1 MRNLINIFEDPAL
14 KKQVIDVVKST
25 DDTAVLQKVLNT
37 LKAGNIEERITGV
50 LSKDADAS
58 RFIKQIAQVI
68 VHIDAPV
75 ESKDAFLKQYKR
87 GIIDTG
93 KLLDGNAHSFDDLIN
108 GDDFAKELFIVLAK
122 TLTSQGVGPG
132 EVALAVMSPDISW
145 SGRAVGGGDIQ
156 VGNKAVEVKTS
167 ISSGG
172 RWINTRKANMNMQGI
187 LKAIQG
193 AMVPGP
199 NGQIEAL
206 PERINPDYW
215 VNKIRPVIDPNQLNA
230 VTKVM
235 ADGLFNAVDNSR
247 YQQALEGGAPA
258 DIREAILAVGFDNYK
273 EYSKFDGMLLMD
285 VKTESAQYFEDYDS
299 MIGKIKSDMPY
310 IYGPE
315 SEGMP
320 KVTLL
325 LGDAGYDMGASDSA
339 PTAPVAAPKSIVGGH
354 TKITPPGKRAA
365 PAGADNG
372 MRAKR

>member
-1 MRNLINIFEDPAL
+1 MRNLINLLEDPAL
-14 KKQVIDVVKST
+14 KKQVIDVVKAT
-25 DDTAVLQKVLNT
+25 DDSSVLQKVLTT
-37 LKAGNIEERITGV
+37 LKAGNIDERITSV
-50 LSKDADAS
+50 ISKDADAS
-58 RFIKQIAQVI
+58 KFVKQIAQVI
-68 VHIDAPV
+68 VQIDAPI
-75 ESKDAFLKQYKR
+75 ESKDAFLKKYKS

-93 KLLDGNAHSFDDLIN
+93 MLMDGGAHSFSEILG
-108 GDDFAKELFIVLAK
+108 GDDFAKELFIILTK

-172 RWINTRKANMNMQGI
+172 RWINTRKASMNMQGI

-193 AMVPGP
+193 ALVPGP
-199 NGQIEAL
+199 RGEVEAL

-215 VNKIRPVIDPNQLNA
+215 VNKIRPVIDPTQLQA

-235 ADGLFNAVDNSR
+235 ADGLFNAVDNTE
-247 YQQALEGGAPA
+247 YQQALEGGTAA
-258 DIREAILAVGFDNYK
+258 DIKEAILAVGFNNYK
-273 EYSKFDGMLLMD
+273 TYSKFDGMLLMD
-285 VKTESAQYFEDYDS
+285 VKTESTQYFEDYDS
-299 MIGKIKSDMPY
+299 MVGKIKSDMPY

-325 LGDAGYDMGASDSA
+325 VGGAGFDAGATDTVAD
-339 PTAPVAAPKSIVGGH
+339 APVAKPKSIAGGH
-354 TKITPPGKRAA
+354 TSITPPGKRPA
-365 PAGADNG
+365 PADVGREP
-372 MRAKR
+372 RARR